1 MKYITFQGFSFNHLF
16 FIFYFI
22 SSFIRKRIHEPL
34 FGEHIQISGLYYQ
47 MYINTISHFFTI
59 IPYLISKCL
68 TKKEIA
74 REEEIKRIK
83 GTKSIKYIYSEQE
96 EIITRP
102 KSLLKYT
109 LVVSIFDF
117 SAELFI
123 NIFYFF
129 NDKTDVLW
137 YYSLRIYS
145 IFNTIMQ
152 YIVSYFVLKTYFYK
166 HHYLSFS
173 INFFCI
179 FIFLIIDI
187 ITIVENEI
195 RDYQYYILIIMRLF
209 RLTCFAF
216 GDGYSKKVLYSEFLS
231 PYSLLLYKAIY
242 ETIFLIII
250 SIPFIFL
257 KTNDLY
263 IDNDNIFKGFPEHM
277 SGMKLLYS
285 FFFMICQ
292 FFYNLFL
299 MIIIDRFSPSHLPL
313 AYFLESLGFA
323 IYDIITKLISGK
335 EIDWLSYINFVVYII
350 LFIGAMIHNEII
362 IINACGFNSYTK
374 LNMNQKFQE
383 ETKNIDKILSD
394 EESNNEDYDEE
405 KKLEKSGIILH
416 DLS

>member
-1 MKYITFQGFSFNHLF
+1 
-16 FIFYFI
+16 
-22 SSFIRKRIHEPL
+22 
-34 FGEHIQISGLYYQ
+34 
-47 MYINTISHFFTI
+47 
-59 IPYLISKCL
+59 
-68 TKKEIA
+68 
-74 REEEIKRIK
+74 
-83 GTKSIKYIYSEQE
+83 
-96 EIITRP
+96 
-102 KSLLKYT
+102 
-109 LVVSIFDF
+109 
-117 SAELFI
+117 
-123 NIFYFF
+123 
-129 NDKTDVLW
+129 
-137 YYSLRIYS
+137 
-145 IFNTIMQ
+145 MQ

-285 FFFMICQ
+285 FCFMICQ

-362 IINACGFNSYTK
+362 IINRCGLSKNTK
-374 LNMNQKFQE
+374 MFLNIELDGEVEDSQLPIDDESSKFENQATINGYMIPLQE
-383 ETKNIDKILSD
+383 KAS
-394 EESNNEDYDEE
+394 
-405 KKLEKSGIILH
+405 
-416 DLS
+416 